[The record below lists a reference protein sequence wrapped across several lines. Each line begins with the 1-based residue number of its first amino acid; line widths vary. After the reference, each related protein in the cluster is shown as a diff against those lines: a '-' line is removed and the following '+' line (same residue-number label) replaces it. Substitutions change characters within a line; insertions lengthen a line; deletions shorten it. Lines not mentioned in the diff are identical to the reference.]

1 MNNLER
7 GFRTNG
13 SKNYLLKFVDN
24 FTEKYQFGTRL
35 ELNGNNLDI
44 VEREKL
50 LEVIITNDLKW

>member
-1 MNNLER
+1 MKEETVLYVLNEK
-7 GFRTNG
+7 
-13 SKNYLLKFVDN
+13 KNKLIIFN

>member
-1 MNNLER
+1 MILNEKKTKLII
-7 GFRTNG
+7 F
-13 SKNYLLKFVDN
+13 N

-50 LEVIITNDLKW
+50 LEVILTNDLKW